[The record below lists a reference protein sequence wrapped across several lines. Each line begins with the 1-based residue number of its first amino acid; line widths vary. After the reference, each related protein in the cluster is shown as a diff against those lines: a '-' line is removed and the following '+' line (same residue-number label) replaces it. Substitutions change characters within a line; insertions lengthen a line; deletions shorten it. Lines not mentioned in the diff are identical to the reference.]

1 MACNECPEINP
12 NPNPNEG
19 CLQPINSSCVTYDG
33 NDVDCADIASG
44 QTISQVIETL
54 ANNDCELQ
62 EQLDDLSD
70 TIEELSGNQYVFS
83 CEDLNTCQLDNL
95 GDVTTTTPSTGQY
108 LTWSG
113 TQWVNT
119 TLVFPDP
126 VDPFSCGD
134 LASCSIADLGNV
146 TLTAPGNGQVL
157 TFQSGQW
164 INATPAVAPVYTSNN
179 GITKTSN
186 NFQLGGTLIQ
196 NTILS
201 GANFNLLLGEDS
213 SKLNHL
219 YGRSTVLDLS
229 SDIISLNTS
238 TEPTQTEGLR
248 YLKLN
253 GNISIG
259 KNVFNAINTYIGN
272 NRIGNNITINKTG
285 LLDPLGFFIGGDIS
299 IDSSICYAM
308 GSNMNLS
315 NFFGVS
321 IGTNNKASGFIG
333 GTMLGSDLEIQGG
346 STGNQSAFVYGS
358 NVSLTFAS
366 LIQQSSL
373 VFNPT
378 NRLIKSSSIG
388 NGTDEKIR
396 VDVVNG
402 FITTFNAS
410 DYYFFTDVNNTDGWN
425 VNTSLVRFNKNFIK
439 ISQSSGNVA
448 EQKEACIRYNTSLNK
463 LQVYTGAA
471 WETVTSV

>member
-1 MACNECPEINP
+1 MACNDCPEL

-33 NDVDCADIASG
+33 NDIDCAEIASG

-54 ANNDCELQ
+54 ANNDCNLQ
-62 EQLDDLSD
+62 EQIDDLKDDLQELSGVVQVID
-70 TIEELSGNQYVFS
+70 NKIEELSGSQYVFDCS
-83 CEDLNTCQLDNL
+83 ELSACSLNSL
-95 GDVTTTTPSTGQY
+95 GDV
-108 LTWSG
+108 
-113 TQWVNT
+113 
-119 TLVFPDP
+119 
-126 VDPFSCGD
+126 
-134 LASCSIADLGNV
+134 NV
-146 TLTAPGNGQVL
+146 SSPLNGQVL
-157 TFQSGQW
+157 TYQGNKW
-164 INATPAVAPVYTSNN
+164 ISSSIPTSPTITSDN
-179 GITKTSN
+179 GITKTLN
-186 NFQLGGTLIQ
+186 NFQLGGLLTQ
-196 NTILS
+196 NTVINGGNFDLS
-201 GANFNLLLGEDS
+201 IGASDN
-213 SKLNHL
+213 KLNHL

-259 KNVFNAINTYIGN
+259 KNVFNAINTYTGN

-321 IGTNNKASGFIG
+321 IGTNNNASGFIG

-448 EQKEACIRYNTSLNK
+448 EQKSGCIRYNQSLNK
-463 LQVYTGAA
+463 MQVFTGSS
-471 WETVTSV
+471 WETITSSV

>member
-1 MACNECPEINP
+1 MACNDCPEL

-33 NDVDCADIASG
+33 NDIDCAEIASG

-54 ANNDCELQ
+54 ANNDCNLQ
-62 EQLDDLSD
+62 EQIDDLKDDLQELSGVVQVID
-70 TIEELSGNQYVFS
+70 NKIEELSGSQYVFDCS
-83 CEDLNTCQLDNL
+83 ELSACSLNSL
-95 GDVTTTTPSTGQY
+95 GDV
-108 LTWSG
+108 
-113 TQWVNT
+113 
-119 TLVFPDP
+119 
-126 VDPFSCGD
+126 
-134 LASCSIADLGNV
+134 NV
-146 TLTAPGNGQVL
+146 SSPLNGQVL
-157 TFQSGQW
+157 TYQGNKW
-164 INATPAVAPVYTSNN
+164 ISSSIPTSPTITSDN
-179 GITKTSN
+179 GITKTLN
-186 NFQLGGTLIQ
+186 NFQLGGLLTQ
-196 NTILS
+196 NTVINGGNFDLS
-201 GANFNLLLGEDS
+201 IGASDN
-213 SKLNHL
+213 KLNHL

-259 KNVFNAINTYIGN
+259 KNVFNAINTYTGN

-321 IGTNNKASGFIG
+321 IGTNNNASGFIG
-333 GTMLGSDLEIQGG
+333 GTMLGSNLEIQGG

-396 VDVVNG
+396 VDVVNE

-448 EQKEACIRYNTSLNK
+448 EQESGCIRYNQSLNK
-463 LQVYTGAA
+463 MQVFTGSS
-471 WETVTSV
+471 WETITSV

>member
-12 NPNPNEG
+12 NPNEG
-19 CLQPINSSCVTYDG
+19 CLSPSTSSCITYDG
-33 NDVDCADIASG
+33 EDITCADIASG
-44 QTISQVIETL
+44 QTLNQVIEQL
-54 ANNDCELQ
+54 ADNDCDLQ
-62 EQLDDLSD
+62 EQIDDLSD

-219 YGRSTVLDLS
+219 YGRATTLDLAA
-229 SDIISLNTS
+229 DIISLNTTAETS
-238 TEPTQTEGLR
+238 QTEGLR
-248 YLKLN
+248 YLKSN
-253 GNISIG
+253 GNLSLGKDVFGGIG
-259 KNVFNAINTYIGN
+259 TYTGN
-272 NRIGNNITINKTG
+272 YRIGNDITLAKTG
-285 LLDPLGFFIGGDIS
+285 LLDPAGFYLGSQID
-299 IDSSICYAM
+299 IDSSVCYAI
-308 GSNMNLS
+308 GSDMQLA
-315 NFFGVS
+315 NFIGVA
-321 IGTNNKASGFIG
+321 IGINNKASGFIG

-439 ISQSSGNVA
+439 ISQSTGSVA

>member
-1 MACNECPEINP
+1 MSNCGCPQTCPDLLDKPENL
-12 NPNPNEG
+12 G
-19 CLQPINSSCVTYDG
+19 CLENINSDCILYSG
-33 NDVDCADIASG
+33 EDVDCFGMTKGDNLSEILKNMTLELCNIDNILNNLTNFNCSQLSNCSIA
-44 QTISQVIETL
+44 
-54 ANNDCELQ
+54 
-62 EQLDDLSD
+62 
-70 TIEELSGNQYVFS
+70 
-83 CEDLNTCQLDNL
+83 NL
-95 GDVTTTTPSTGQY
+95 GDVAFNNLNAGQY
-108 LTWSG
+108 LKWTGVKWINSD
-113 TQWVNT
+113 
-119 TLVFPDP
+119 LVVPP
-126 VDPFSCGD
+126 SFSCND
-134 LASCSIADLGNV
+134 LATCSLNSLGDVNV
-146 TLTAPGNGQVL
+146 SSPLNGQVL
-157 TFQSGQW
+157 TYQGNKW
-164 INATPAVAPVYTSNN
+164 ISSSIPTSPTITSDN
-179 GITKTSN
+179 GITKTLN
-186 NFQLGGTLIQ
+186 NFQLGGLLTQ
-196 NTILS
+196 NTVINGGNFDLS
-201 GANFNLLLGEDS
+201 IGASAN
-213 SKLNHL
+213 KLNHL

-321 IGTNNKASGFIG
+321 VGTNNKASGFIG

-410 DYYFFTDVNNTDGWN
+410 DYYFFTDVNDTDGWN
-425 VNTSLVRFNKNFIK
+425 VNNSLVRFNKNFIK

-448 EQKEACIRYNTSLNK
+448 EQKSGCIRYNQSLNK
-463 LQVYTGAA
+463 MQVFTGSS
-471 WETVTSV
+471 WETITSV

>member
-1 MACNECPEINP
+1 MACNDCPEL

-33 NDVDCADIASG
+33 NDIDCAEIASG

-54 ANNDCELQ
+54 ANNDCNLQ
-62 EQLDDLSD
+62 EQIDDLKDDLQELSGVVQVID
-70 TIEELSGNQYVFS
+70 NKIEELSGSQYVFDCS
-83 CEDLNTCQLDNL
+83 ELSACSLNSL
-95 GDVTTTTPSTGQY
+95 GDV
-108 LTWSG
+108 
-113 TQWVNT
+113 
-119 TLVFPDP
+119 
-126 VDPFSCGD
+126 
-134 LASCSIADLGNV
+134 NV
-146 TLTAPGNGQVL
+146 SSPLNGQVL
-157 TFQSGQW
+157 TYQGNKW
-164 INATPAVAPVYTSNN
+164 ISSSIPTSPTITSDN
-179 GITKTSN
+179 GITKTLN
-186 NFQLGGTLIQ
+186 NFQLGGLLTQ
-196 NTILS
+196 NTVINGGNFDLS
-201 GANFNLLLGEDS
+201 IGASDN
-213 SKLNHL
+213 KLNHL

-253 GNISIG
+253 GNLSIG
-259 KNVFNAINTYIGN
+259 KNVFNAINTYTGN

-321 IGTNNKASGFIG
+321 IGTNNNASGFIG
-333 GTMLGSDLEIQGG
+333 GTMLGSNLEIQGG

-396 VDVVNG
+396 VDVVNE

-448 EQKEACIRYNTSLNK
+448 EQKSGCIRYNQSLNK
-463 LQVYTGAA
+463 MQVFTGSS
-471 WETVTSV
+471 WETITSV

>member
-1 MACNECPEINP
+1 MACNDCPEL

-33 NDVDCADIASG
+33 NDIDCAEIASG

-54 ANNDCELQ
+54 ANNDCNLQ
-62 EQLDDLSD
+62 EQIDDLKDDLQELSGVVQVID
-70 TIEELSGNQYVFS
+70 NKIEELSGSQYVFDCS
-83 CEDLNTCQLDNL
+83 ELSACSLNSL
-95 GDVTTTTPSTGQY
+95 GDV
-108 LTWSG
+108 
-113 TQWVNT
+113 
-119 TLVFPDP
+119 
-126 VDPFSCGD
+126 
-134 LASCSIADLGNV
+134 NV
-146 TLTAPGNGQVL
+146 SSPLNGQVL
-157 TFQSGQW
+157 TYQGNKW
-164 INATPAVAPVYTSNN
+164 ISSSIPTSPTITSDN
-179 GITKTSN
+179 GITKTLNS
-186 NFQLGGTLIQ
+186 FQLGGLLTQ
-196 NTILS
+196 NTVINGGNFDLS
-201 GANFNLLLGEDS
+201 IGASDN
-213 SKLNHL
+213 KLNHL

-259 KNVFNAINTYIGN
+259 KNVFNAINTYTGN

-321 IGTNNKASGFIG
+321 IGTNNNASGFIG
-333 GTMLGSDLEIQGG
+333 GTMLGSNLEIQGG

-396 VDVVNG
+396 VDVVNE

-448 EQKEACIRYNTSLNK
+448 EQKSGCIRYNQSLNK
-463 LQVYTGAA
+463 MQVFTGSS
-471 WETVTSV
+471 WETITSV

>member
-1 MACNECPEINP
+1 MACNDCPEL

-33 NDVDCADIASG
+33 NDIDCAEIASG

-54 ANNDCELQ
+54 ANNDCNLQ
-62 EQLDDLSD
+62 EQIDDLKDDLQELSGVVQVID
-70 TIEELSGNQYVFS
+70 NKIEELSGSQYVFDCS
-83 CEDLNTCQLDNL
+83 ELSACSLNSL
-95 GDVTTTTPSTGQY
+95 GDV
-108 LTWSG
+108 
-113 TQWVNT
+113 
-119 TLVFPDP
+119 
-126 VDPFSCGD
+126 
-134 LASCSIADLGNV
+134 NV
-146 TLTAPGNGQVL
+146 SSPLNGQVL
-157 TFQSGQW
+157 TYQGNKW
-164 INATPAVAPVYTSNN
+164 ISSSIPTSPTITSDN
-179 GITKTSN
+179 GITKTLN
-186 NFQLGGTLIQ
+186 NFQLGGLLTQ
-196 NTILS
+196 NTVINGGNFDLS
-201 GANFNLLLGEDS
+201 IGASDN
-213 SKLNHL
+213 KLNHL

-259 KNVFNAINTYIGN
+259 KNVFNAINTYTGN

-321 IGTNNKASGFIG
+321 IGTNNNASGFIG
-333 GTMLGSDLEIQGG
+333 GTMLGSNLEIQGG

-396 VDVVNG
+396 VDVVNE

-448 EQKEACIRYNTSLNK
+448 EQKSGCIRYNQSLNK
-463 LQVYTGAA
+463 MQVFTGSS
-471 WETVTSV
+471 WETITSV

>member
-1 MACNECPEINP
+1 MACNDCPEL

-33 NDVDCADIASG
+33 NDIDCAEIASG

-54 ANNDCELQ
+54 ANNDCNLQ
-62 EQLDDLSD
+62 EQIDDLKDDLQELSGVVQVID
-70 TIEELSGNQYVFS
+70 NKIEELSGSQYVFDCS
-83 CEDLNTCQLDNL
+83 ELSACSLNSL
-95 GDVTTTTPSTGQY
+95 GDV
-108 LTWSG
+108 
-113 TQWVNT
+113 
-119 TLVFPDP
+119 
-126 VDPFSCGD
+126 
-134 LASCSIADLGNV
+134 NV
-146 TLTAPGNGQVL
+146 SSPLNGQVL
-157 TFQSGQW
+157 TYQGNKW
-164 INATPAVAPVYTSNN
+164 ISSSIPTSPTITSDN
-179 GITKTSN
+179 GITKTLN
-186 NFQLGGTLIQ
+186 NFQLGGLLTQ
-196 NTILS
+196 NTVINGGNFDLS
-201 GANFNLLLGEDS
+201 IGASDN
-213 SKLNHL
+213 KLNHL

-259 KNVFNAINTYIGN
+259 KNVFNAINTYTGN

-321 IGTNNKASGFIG
+321 IGTNNNASGFIG

-396 VDVVNG
+396 VDVVNE

-448 EQKEACIRYNTSLNK
+448 EQKSGCIRYNQSLNK
-463 LQVYTGAA
+463 MQVFTGSS
-471 WETVTSV
+471 WETITSSV

>member
-1 MACNECPEINP
+1 MACNDCPEL

-33 NDVDCADIASG
+33 NDIDCAEIASG

-54 ANNDCELQ
+54 ANNDCNLQ
-62 EQLDDLSD
+62 EQIDDLKDDLQELSGVVQVID
-70 TIEELSGNQYVFS
+70 NKIEELSGSQYVFDCS
-83 CEDLNTCQLDNL
+83 ELSACSLNSL
-95 GDVTTTTPSTGQY
+95 GDV
-108 LTWSG
+108 
-113 TQWVNT
+113 
-119 TLVFPDP
+119 
-126 VDPFSCGD
+126 
-134 LASCSIADLGNV
+134 NV
-146 TLTAPGNGQVL
+146 SSPLNGQVL
-157 TFQSGQW
+157 TYQGNKW
-164 INATPAVAPVYTSNN
+164 ISSSIPTSPTITSDN
-179 GITKTSN
+179 GITKTLN
-186 NFQLGGTLIQ
+186 NFQLGGLLTQ
-196 NTILS
+196 NTVINGGNFDLS
-201 GANFNLLLGEDS
+201 IGASDN
-213 SKLNHL
+213 KLNHL

-259 KNVFNAINTYIGN
+259 KNVFNAINTYTGN

-321 IGTNNKASGFIG
+321 IGTNNNASGFIG

-448 EQKEACIRYNTSLNK
+448 EQKSGCIRYNQSLNK
-463 LQVYTGAA
+463 MQVFTGSS
-471 WETVTSV
+471 WETITSV

>member
-1 MACNECPEINP
+1 MACNDCPEL

-19 CLQPINSSCVTYDG
+19 CLSPSTSSCITYDG
-33 NDVDCADIASG
+33 EDITCADIASG
-44 QTISQVIETL
+44 QTLNQVIEQL
-54 ANNDCELQ
+54 ADNDCDLQ
-62 EQLDDLSD
+62 EQIDDLSD

-219 YGRSTVLDLS
+219 YGRATTLDLAA
-229 SDIISLNTS
+229 DIISLNTTAETS
-238 TEPTQTEGLR
+238 QTEGLR
-248 YLKLN
+248 YLKSN
-253 GNISIG
+253 GNLSLGKDVFGGIG
-259 KNVFNAINTYIGN
+259 TYTGN
-272 NRIGNNITINKTG
+272 YRIGNDITLAKTG
-285 LLDPLGFFIGGDIS
+285 LLDPAGFYIGSQID
-299 IDSSICYAM
+299 IDSSVCYAIGSDMQLANFVGVAIGINNSVAGYAGGFIM
-308 GSNMNLS
+308 GSEIDVM
-315 NFFGVS
+315 
-321 IGTNNKASGFIG
+321 G
-333 GTMLGSDLEIQGG
+333 GTS
-346 STGNQSAFVYGS
+346 GNQSGYLFGAKIDIEYATGI
-358 NVSLTFAS
+358 A
-366 LIQQSSL
+366 QGSL

-378 NRLIKSSSIG
+378 STAIKSSPTG
-388 NGTDEKIR
+388 NASTEKIR
-396 VDVVNG
+396 VDQTNG
-402 FITTFNAS
+402 FVATFNVN
-410 DYYFFTDVNNTDGWN
+410 DYYFFTNVSNNAGWNTNTD
-425 VNTSLVRFNKNFIK
+425 VVRINRSFIQ
-439 ISQSSGNVA
+439 ISQSTGSVA

>member
-1 MACNECPEINP
+1 MACNDCPEL

-19 CLQPINSSCVTYDG
+19 CLQPINSSCATYDG

-62 EQLDDLSD
+62 EQLDDLEDDLQELSGVVL
-70 TIEELSGNQYVFS
+70 TIEDKIQELSGNQYEFS
-83 CEDLNTCQLDNL
+83 CEELSECELNSL
-95 GDVTTTTPSTGQY
+95 GDV
-108 LTWSG
+108 
-113 TQWVNT
+113 
-119 TLVFPDP
+119 
-126 VDPFSCGD
+126 
-134 LASCSIADLGNV
+134 NV
-146 TLTAPGNGQVL
+146 SSPLNGQVL
-157 TFQSGQW
+157 TYQGNKW
-164 INATPAVAPVYTSNN
+164 ISSSIPTSPTITSDN
-179 GITKTSN
+179 GITKTLN
-186 NFQLGGTLIQ
+186 NFQLGGLLTQ
-196 NTILS
+196 NTVINGGNFDLS
-201 GANFNLLLGEDS
+201 IGASAN
-213 SKLNHL
+213 KLNHL

-308 GSNMNLS
+308 GSSMDLS

-346 STGNQSAFVYGS
+346 STGSQSAFVYGS

-448 EQKEACIRYNTSLNK
+448 EQKSGCIRYNQSLNK
-463 LQVYTGAA
+463 MQVFTGSS
-471 WETVTSV
+471 WETITSV